1 MYTSASELIRDVRHQ
16 GGLTQGE
23 LARRAGV
30 TQSAIAQLERPG
42 ANPSVARLETVLRA
56 AGRRLSLG
64 TEQVSGSVDET
75 LLARNLRMTPAQRLA
90 AFETARSELA
100 DLRRLMPDAG

>member
-1 MYTSASELIRDVRHQ
+1 MHSAARLIRQVRQ
-16 GGLTQGE
+16 ETGLTQAE

-42 ANPSVARLETVLRA
+42 ANPSLARLEGVLLA

-64 TEQVSGSVDET
+64 TEPVSGSVDEA
-75 LLARNLRMTPAQRLA
+75 LLARNLRMDPEQRLS
-90 AFETARSELA
+90 AFETARSELGE
-100 DLRRLMPDAG
+100 LRRLMPDAG